1 MVDDSEPDAE
11 SDLRRRAAWL
21 LVMLA
26 VVAVLLVIVISAV
39 ARTGG
44 DSGNAGDGKRPLDN
58 AVSTPNPNPDPSTT
72 QPRRHHHTK
81 PGDTSTP
88 PESSSSSPQAGQT
101 TCPTPQTCVLDG
113 DIGNGVQAVNDYRTR
128 HGKPAVPGAVSEQA
142 QTCAVH
148 NGNGCSGG
156 WAETEL
162 ATANGAEAVQKIL
175 QFGKLLDPNLKT
187 FEVGWAYDP
196 GAKLYYFAIIRND

>member
-1 MVDDSEPDAE
+1 VVYDGEPEVE

-26 VVAVLLVIVISAV
+26 VVAILFIVVVTALAS
-39 ARTGG
+39 TDGG
-44 DSGNAGDGKRPLDN
+44 GKDADGPGPLDN
-58 AVSTPNPNPDPSTT
+58 AISSSHSRTSAS
-72 QPRRHHHTK
+72 HHKPTK
-81 PGDTSTP
+81 TSTAHSTH
-88 PESSSSSPQAGQT
+88 SSAPATGQT
-101 TCPTPQTCVLDG
+101 KCPTSQTCILAG
-113 DIGNGVQAVNDYRTR
+113 DIGNGIQAVNDYRMQ
-128 HGKPAVPGAVSEQA
+128 HGHPAVPGEVSAEA

-156 WAETEL
+156 WSETEL
-162 ATANGAEAVQKIL
+162 ATPDGAEAVQKIL
-175 QFGKLLDPNLKT
+175 KFAKLLDPHLTT